1 MDSHICAQ
9 RLAVQ
14 YPQRDEPALTGLD
27 LDITP
32 GEFVLIAGPSGSG
45 KSTLSRTLI
54 GLIPHLTKGEIID
67 GELEVVGL
75 DVLESQV
82 HMLTQHVGIVF
93 QDPETNI
100 FSLVVL
106 DELALGPENMGCS
119 LEEIVQ
125 RVEDASRWVGVRHLW
140 TRRSDKLS
148 GGQKQ
153 RVAIAG
159 VLAMMPKILVLDEP
173 TTDLDPVGKKAVIGT
188 LKHLKDELNV
198 TIVVIEHDLSHLL
211 EVADRLV
218 IMGQQGRVLLDD
230 SPAKVLSEGYDTLRQ
245 SGLRIPAFVDLGHD
259 LRRAG
264 CNVPHIPQS
273 AQEAVSLISLFE
285 HELADLRRSWEIRRA
300 DATGSGAGPLLDV
313 EDLHFSYEAEKPV
326 LDGINL
332 SVHTGEFVAL
342 LGPNGAGKST
352 LLKAIAGLRRA
363 DRGNVRLRSHDGE
376 VISRKAIN
384 DHVSFVFQDPN
395 HQLFENTVWDEV
407 AFSLRI
413 RDEPEAVVEEKVAD
427 VLTKVR
433 LLHVKDRHPATL
445 SRGEKRRLAVATA
458 LSHPIE
464 LLLLDE
470 PTTGQDLQTLE
481 GLFSILQQLNK
492 DNGTAIL
499 FVTHDMWTVWRYA
512 RRVIG
517 MKDGVVV
524 FDGPTEELLS
534 PENAPLLEALELNLP
549 LEAALYHAGNGIES
563 AGFQKLANHYD

>member
-1 MDSHICAQ
+1 MDSHISAH

-27 LDITP
+27 LDIAP

-45 KSTLSRTLI
+45 KSTFSRTLI
-54 GLIPHLTKGEIID
+54 GLIPHLTKGDIID
-67 GELEVVGL
+67 GSLEVSGL
-75 DVLESQV
+75 DVLESEV
-82 HMLTQHVGIVF
+82 HTLTQDVGIVF
-93 QDPETNI
+93 QEPETNI

-119 LEEIVQ
+119 LEEIIK
-125 RVEDASRWVGVRHLW
+125 RIEDASRWVGVSHLW
-140 TRRSDKLS
+140 TRRTDKLS

-159 VLAMMPKILVLDEP
+159 ALAMMPKILVLDEP
-173 TTDLDPVGKKAVIGT
+173 TTDLDPVGKKMVIRT
-188 LKHLKDELNV
+188 LKRLKDELNV
-198 TIVVIEHDLSHLL
+198 TIIVIEHDLSHLL

-218 IMGQQGRVLLDD
+218 IMGVQGQVLLDD
-230 SPAKVLSEGYDTLRQ
+230 APSKVLSEGYDTLQQ
-245 SGLRIPAFVDLGHD
+245 SGLRVPAFVAVGHA
-259 LRRAG
+259 LREQG
-264 CNVPHIPQS
+264 CEVPEIPKS
-273 AQEAVSLISLFE
+273 AHEALSLVERFRR
-285 HELADLRRSWEIRRA
+285 ELPNLRRSWTMNRP
-300 DATGSGAGPLLDV
+300 DAATREARPLLTV
-313 EDLHFSYEAEKPV
+313 EDVHFSYDAKNPV
-326 LDGINL
+326 LRGVNL
-332 SVHTGEFVAL
+332 TVHGGEFVAL

-352 LLKAIAGLRRA
+352 LLKAIAGLKRP
-363 DRGNVRLRSHDGE
+363 DTGTIHIQSSEGE
-376 VISRKAIN
+376 VIAKKAIN

-413 RDEPEAVVEEKVAD
+413 RDEPEAVIEQRVTD

-433 LLHVKDRHPATL
+433 LLHLKDRHPATL

-481 GLFSILQQLNK
+481 GLFSILQELNVR
-492 DNGTAIL
+492 DGTAIL
-499 FVTHDMWTVWRYA
+499 FVTHDLWTVWRYT

-517 MKDGVVV
+517 IKEGNVI

-534 PENAPLLEALELNLP
+534 PKNASLLEQLELNLP
-549 LEAALYHAGNGIES
+549 LEAALHHASSEAASEGLN
-563 AGFQKLANHYD
+563 QLANHYE